1 MPSHH
6 KCAVKDCQD
15 TVSVCHRFLNPRK
28 YMSVFEQSINIVGNE
43 AIRILDPI
51 AVYNNYRVCH
61 AHLTEDDNYTNNRLE
76 KDAVPTVNL
85 PAPRICALSEQI
97 MDMLFFFQNVSSMVV
112 VVASIDWLSQVL
124 NYYYAE
130 FKKDHTIEQVFS
142 VTHTQ
147 D

>member
-1 MPSHH
+1 
-6 KCAVKDCQD
+6 
-15 TVSVCHRFLNPRK
+15 
-28 YMSVFEQSINIVGNE
+28 MSVFEQSINIVGNE

-97 MDMLFFFQNVSSMVV
+97 MDQPSTSAMPPTQSVEMPMIATTPTTGQHLNQVEQIEEQFSRQVSKLILNRLISHI
-112 VVASIDWLSQVL
+112 SQKLS
-124 NYYYAE
+124 
-130 FKKDHTIEQVFS
+130 
-142 VTHTQ
+142 
-147 D
+147 